1 MDFLKN
7 IWNFEIKKGDSIWA
21 NTRWILPFV
30 WIVGIGFAYHTVM
43 VIGILPGMDK
53 LTLTNFSELFEK
65 YFHLRKD
72 DALWFRPYLPYV
84 WIVVAVI
91 AVLSRAVIII
101 SSYYISRKRLGEVD
115 FNQMFSTYLMTFFI
129 GTATLL
135 VLTAVSV
142 ITYFSGGGFDWMTGV
157 IHSGIDGLKSLLQ
170 YVIPFSIGIKSYWLA
185 IILSIFIASLPGYIV
200 HNLSHRSRLLWL
212 TAHKAHHCPE
222 FLFPIA
228 APANNIPFLETL
240 LAIPGLIFFTVISG
254 MIYTE
259 PLIFELAIWFTL
271 RLWLESFNHSYAHYD
286 FANKKIIKKVSMMFG
301 DIGVYHLVHHSAYE
315 RDQNVNFGA
324 SPFMFWDRI
333 FGTFREPYDEA
344 PPIGLTDQPPISMSP
359 MKIVFSGFAQLAYEW
374 KMNKDWRVRFKIIF
388 GGVHYK
394 PPVTKDFL
402 LVKSL
407 N

>member
-1 MDFLKN
+1 MDFLKR
-7 IWNFEIKKGDSIWA
+7 IWNFEINQGDKFWA
-21 NTRWILPFV
+21 STKWIFPFV
-30 WIVGIGFAYHTVM
+30 WIVGIGFAFHTVM
-43 VIGILPGMDK
+43 IIGVLPGADN
-53 LTLTNFSELFEK
+53 LTIHNFSELFEK
-65 YFHLRKD
+65 YFKLRQN
-72 DALWFRPYLPYV
+72 DALWVRPYLPYV
-84 WIVVAVI
+84 WLVVA
-91 AVLSRAVIII
+91 AVAIISRAAIII
-101 SSYYISRKRLGEVD
+101 SSYYLSKKRLGED
-115 FNQMFSTYLMTFFI
+115 KFNQLFSTYLMTFFI

-135 VLTAVSV
+135 LFTCISVVS
-142 ITYFSGGGFDWMTGV
+142 YLSGSGADWMKNLIHTGME
-157 IHSGIDGLKSLLQ
+157 GFRSLLEMM
-170 YVIPFSIGIKSYWLA
+170 IPFSIGIKSYWLA

-200 HNLSHRSRLLWL
+200 HYLSHRSRFLWL

-271 RLWLESFNHSYAHYD
+271 RLWLESFNHSYIHYD
-286 FANKKIIKKVSMMFG
+286 FAKHPVIKKISMMFG

-324 SPFMFWDRI
+324 SPFMFWDRV
-333 FGTFREPYDEA
+333 FGTFREPYNEA
-344 PPIGLTDQPPISMSP
+344 PPIGLTDQPPISLSP

-388 GGVHYK
+388 GDVYYK

-402 LVKSL
+402 LQL
-407 N
+407 NG